1 MVGGLGGD
9 IGLGLR
15 VDWGALVGDLSDVAV
30 DVVGSVLH
38 GLDPAVRKG
47 DLVRARDN
55 TVGIAG
61 LSGVEVG
68 LGVVIGNTVGVS
80 VRLRG
85 LLDNNSG
92 CVVGG
97 GGVDNGGSV
106 HNGGSVDSVHQRGS
120 MVGNSVVGNRV
131 SNGVVGNRVGNGVSS
146 VDKGSGVDNGSHM
159 GGNTVADNG
168 SVSNMGDMGDLGGG
182 SGSKAEEGRDCKGL
196 NLQGSRLRFCCFGF
210 DSLVYPNIPLRLT
223 GFPNYLHF
231 CSISRGQ
238 LVRRVGLG
246 GAYIHSRVGG
256 AKTGA

>member
-1 MVGGLGGD
+1 MTKHNEGLSVGLTGVSTGRGRGVDSLT
-9 IGLGLR
+9 R
-15 VDWGALVGDLSDVAV
+15 VGHLSDVAV
-30 DVVGSVLH
+30 DVVGSVGD
-38 GLDPAVRKG
+38 GLDPAVGKG
-47 DLVRARDN
+47 DGVGATDN

-120 MVGNSVVGNRV
+120 VVGNSVVGN
-131 SNGVVGNRVGNGVSS
+131 GVGNGVSS

-168 SVSNMGDMGDLGGG
+168 SVSNMGDMGDLGRG
-182 SGSKAEEGRDCKGL
+182 SGSKAEEGRDRKGL

-210 DSLVYPNIPLRLT
+210 DSLFYANIPLRLT